1 MYFMYS
7 VVDTKLAFCNV
18 KLIRVGVK
26 TSNFWRSNFFSLKC
40 KIDQE
45 IERGLRG

>member
-1 MYFMYS
+1 MYF
-7 VVDTKLAFCNV
+7 LQCCEH
-18 KLIRVGVK
+18 LISILQREVNNKSGVK